1 MIQQMGSSV
10 IALDVIPALAV
21 DRGEEVLMR
30 IGGQLIHQKHRQVIL
45 LDRIEDLDP
54 LPILLADESTCVAHL
69 AAHLSVEGRCFKDHL
84 IALLPILRH
93 LAIPDDPS
101 LRLVHLIAD
110 EGGLCLPVTD
120 PLPVAGLGVLSLTGA
135 LFLLRHLAVEALQV
149 RLHTLLLED

>member
-1 MIQQMGSSV
+1 MVQQVGSSV

-54 LPILLADESTCVAHL
+54 LVILLADESTCIAHL
-69 AAHLSVEGRCFKDHL
+69 TAHLGVEGRCLEDHL
-84 IALLPILRH
+84 IALLLILRH
-93 LAIPDDPS
+93 LAVPDDPS
-101 LRLVHLIAD
+101 LSLVHLIAD
-110 EGGLCLPVTD
+110 EGGLCLLISD

-135 LFLLRHLAVEALQV
+135 LFLLRHLAVEAL
-149 RLHTLLLED
+149 

>member
-110 EGGLCLPVTD
+110 EGGLCLLISD
-120 PLPVAGLGVLSLTGA
+120 PLPVAGLGMLSLTGA
-135 LFLLRHLAVEALQV
+135 LLLLRHLAVEAL
-149 RLHTLLLED
+149 